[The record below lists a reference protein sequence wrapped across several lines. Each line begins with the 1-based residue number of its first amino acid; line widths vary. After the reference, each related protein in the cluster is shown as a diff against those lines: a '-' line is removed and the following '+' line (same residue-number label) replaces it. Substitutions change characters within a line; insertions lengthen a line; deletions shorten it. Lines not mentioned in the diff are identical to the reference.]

1 MLVLSSCDE
10 RAGAEWVGRAAGPGG
25 STRALFGALPLT
37 GKGWV
42 ARGSPSIMPKARFL
56 DPRQILN
63 HPQISAVTG
72 DQDKDV
78 LSYMTDLEVSPG
90 RLRRGKDHWEW
101 NLGRRGP
108 SSIVQQD
115 RQEAAQDPW
124 RTNPLPLVFL
134 WRGRWRN

>member
-42 ARGSPSIMPKARFL
+42 ARGSPSIALKVRFL

-78 LSYMTDLEVSPG
+78 LRYMTDLEVSPG

>member
-1 MLVLSSCDE
+1 MSSCDE
-10 RAGAEWVGRAAGPGG
+10 RAGAEWLGRAAGPGG

-42 ARGSPSIMPKARFL
+42 GPGSPSIALKARLL

-78 LSYMTDLEVSPG
+78 LSYMTDLEVSAG
-90 RLRRGKDHWEW
+90 SG
-101 NLGRRGP
+101 
-108 SSIVQQD
+108 
-115 RQEAAQDPW
+115 
-124 RTNPLPLVFL
+124 
-134 WRGRWRN
+134 WRG